1 MDPSL
6 RDGAHRLWS
15 TLQSTAPESTALA
28 RFLADWPA
36 APPPPRP
43 KPLDE
48 SAESREPAESRE
60 AAGQPLAVLR
70 WLPRIAADA
79 ERFGAEFVALLC
91 GAAASLRWRQ
101 TYTLAQI
108 SGQVGAGAGAR
119 FLDNYGWA
127 ELVSPGAVTGAAQI
141 SCGVLVLGPDTFYPS
156 HRHEAEEI
164 YLPLA
169 GTAEWQQGE
178 HTASWR
184 RRSPGTLIH
193 HSSEESHAM
202 RTGEQPLLA
211 MYLWRSADLRQ
222 GARLDRRSAE

>member
-1 MDPSL
+1 MDSSL
-6 RDGAHRLWS
+6 RDGAHRLWR
-15 TLQSTAPESTALA
+15 TLQSAAPESAALA
-28 RFLADWPA
+28 SFLADWPA
-36 APPPPRP
+36 APPPPTRST
-43 KPLDE
+43 PLE
-48 SAESREPAESRE
+48 ETAESRE
-60 AAGQPLAVLR
+60 AAGQPLPVLR

-79 ERFGAEFVALLC
+79 ERFGADFVTLLC
-91 GAAASLRWRQ
+91 GSAASLRWRQ
-101 TYTLAQI
+101 TYTLP
-108 SGQVGAGAGAR
+108 QVGRR

-127 ELVSPGAVTGAAQI
+127 ELATPGTGSGAGAVQI
-141 SCGVLVLGPDTFYPS
+141 SCGVLVLGPDTFYPP

-178 HTASWR
+178 DTASWR

-193 HSSEESHAM
+193 HSSEEPHAM

-222 GARLDRRSAE
+222 SSRLDRRSAE

>member
-1 MDPSL
+1 MESSL
-6 RDGAHRLWS
+6 CDGAHRLWR
-15 TLQSTAPESTALA
+15 TLKSTAPESAALA
-28 RFLADWPA
+28 HFLADWPP
-36 APPPPRP
+36 APALPLPSPSPPQ
-43 KPLDE
+43 
-48 SAESREPAESRE
+48 PAKTL
-60 AAGQPLAVLR
+60 PVLR

-91 GAAASLRWRQ
+91 GSAASLHWRQ
-101 TYTLAQI
+101 TYTLAQ
-108 SGQVGAGAGAR
+108 VGGR
-119 FLDNYGWA
+119 FLENYGWA
-127 ELVSPGAVTGAAQI
+127 ELMGPGAITGAVQI

-169 GTAEWQQGE
+169 GTAEWRQGDDA
-178 HTASWR
+178 ASWR

-193 HSSEESHAM
+193 HSSEEPHAM

-222 GARLDRRSAE
+222 GARLDHRSAE